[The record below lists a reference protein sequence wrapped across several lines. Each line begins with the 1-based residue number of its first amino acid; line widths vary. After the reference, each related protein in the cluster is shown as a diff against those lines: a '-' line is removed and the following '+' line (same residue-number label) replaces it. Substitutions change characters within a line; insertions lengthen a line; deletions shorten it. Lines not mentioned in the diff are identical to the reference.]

1 MHPIRCAV
9 LVATL
14 AAALSAGATVR
25 GTTPEGIAYVSGGVG
40 ESEKSE
46 LRSQAGNYSFWLT
59 TAALRSGAHLDGARV
74 RIRDLDHHAVVLE
87 HVMDGPWLFVAL
99 PVGRYEVEA
108 ILQFADLGRILIER
122 GTTEIRAGDH
132 HQMLL
137 YFATGDAVA
146 DREPPAASGTR

>member
-1 MHPIRCAV
+1 MNCIRCAV

-40 ESEKSE
+40 EGEKSE
-46 LRSQAGNYSFWLT
+46 LRAQASQFSLWLT

-74 RIRDLDHHAVVLE
+74 RIRDLERQTLVLE

-99 PVGRYEVEA
+99 PPGRYEVEA
-108 ILQFADLGRILIER
+108 ILQFGELGRLLIER
-122 GTTEIRAGDH
+122 GTTDIRAGDH

-146 DREPPAASGTR
+146 DREPSPASAPR

>member
-1 MHPIRCAV
+1 MNPIRCAL

-14 AAALSAGATVR
+14 AASLSAGATVR

-40 ESEKSE
+40 ETEKTE
-46 LRSQAGNYSFWLT
+46 LRSQAADYSFWLT

-74 RIRDLDHHAVVLE
+74 RIRDLERQTVVLD

-99 PVGRYEVEA
+99 PAGRYEVEA

-122 GTTEIRAGDH
+122 GTTQIHPGDH
-132 HQMLL
+132 HRMLL

-146 DREPPAASGTR
+146 DRAPPAASGAR